1 MDNPYG
7 VDPSRFTLIPRVL
20 VIATRGEEV
29 LLLKRAEHKK
39 LWPGLYNAPGGH
51 VERGETP
58 VEAAARELAEETGLH
73 ADALTL
79 RGLLMGD
86 GVGELPGVLVFIFR
100 ARVSGDLHARNAEGV
115 PRWIPRSELAAIP
128 TLPDL
133 PQIFELTLDQHRFFT
148 IHKTPRPD
156 GGEDVRVVLEDEK
169 PLSNGGDSPSHG
181 RGRPDSQCVK
191 RKA

>member
-1 MDNPYG
+1 MNPYG

-20 VIATRGEEV
+20 VIATRDDAV
-29 LLLKRAEHKK
+29 LLLKRARHKK

-58 VEAAARELAEETGLH
+58 AEAATRELAEETGLH

-79 RGLLMGD
+79 RGLLIGD
-86 GVGELPGVLVFIFR
+86 AVEELPGVMVFIYH
-100 ARVSGDLHARNAEGV
+100 AQVSGDLHERNAEGV
-115 PRWIPRSELAAIP
+115 PCWIPRSELAASP

-133 PQIFELTLDQHRFFT
+133 PQIFELTLDQDRFFT
-148 IHKTPRPD
+148 IYKIPRPD

-181 RGRPDSQCVK
+181 RGRPNP
-191 RKA
+191 